1 MGFGTQPLQRPP
13 RTLGTF
19 HGATGAGTLIDQT
32 HHRRTAR
39 RERKKQAT
47 DRLSV
52 CQPGTGHMLAQDGS
66 VCHVSARDMSVCQP
80 GMGRVFAAQDGS
92 VCRVSARDRLCVDPG
107 RVCVSCVGPG
117 RVRVSCVGPGRVG
130 VSCVGPGQVVC

>member
-19 HGATGAGTLIDQT
+19 HGAAGAGTLVDQT
-32 HHRRTAR
+32 HHRRAAR
-39 RERKKQAT
+39 REGKKQVT

-52 CQPGTGHMLAQDGS
+52 CQPGTGPCA
-66 VCHVSARDMSVCQP
+66 VCRP

-92 VCRVSARDRLCVDPG
+92 HYQMND
-107 RVCVSCVGPG
+107 
-117 RVRVSCVGPGRVG
+117 
-130 VSCVGPGQVVC
+130 